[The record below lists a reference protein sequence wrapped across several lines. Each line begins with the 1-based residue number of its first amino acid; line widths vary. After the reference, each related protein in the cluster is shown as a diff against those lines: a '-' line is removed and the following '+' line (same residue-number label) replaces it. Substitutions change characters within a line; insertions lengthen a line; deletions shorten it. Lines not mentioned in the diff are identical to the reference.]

1 MKNAPDK
8 AVVDQVKS
16 VKDRARL
23 AKVVVAKPA
32 YSKAARQ
39 AAFNK
44 AFSSMP
50 VVKAVSRA
58 KLIAKVVPGEFR
70 IIRMP
75 G

>member
-8 AVVDQVKS
+8 VVVGVKS
-16 VKDRARL
+16 AKGRARL

-32 YSKAARQ
+32 YSKSARQ

-44 AFSSMP
+44 ASSSMS